1 VVFSL
6 FAVRCTARWSP
17 AVFPAPD
24 GARSDA
30 EILLELSA
38 RLRRARGGL
47 ARAGAA
53 ARRALLVLGAD
64 RAARLVLAVALRAG
78 PHGSGLRPWRDGLS
92 LGALRRAPHGL
103 DLGPLEPALPARLPA
118 ASKKIDLVPGEALA
132 DLARLRESLGEAPPA
147 LVLIGRREART
158 VNSWSHNLPSL
169 VTGAERCVLHIHPAD
184 AAARGIGDRARVT
197 LRSRVG
203 SVEVPARLSDALM
216 QGVVSLPHGYGHG
229 AEGVALA
236 TAAAHA
242 GVSFNDLTDPAQI
255 DPLSGNAVLSGVPVE
270 VAACGSEGAGPQ
282 E

>member
-1 VVFSL
+1 
-6 FAVRCTARWSP
+6 
-17 AVFPAPD
+17 
-24 GARSDA
+24 
-30 EILLELSA
+30 
-38 RLRRARGGL
+38 
-47 ARAGAA
+47 
-53 ARRALLVLGAD
+53 GAD

-169 VTGAERCVLHIHPAD
+169 VTGAERCVLQIHPAD

-203 SVEVPARLSDALM
+203 SVEVPAQLSDALM
-216 QGVVSLPHGYGHG
+216 PGVVSLPHGYGHG
-229 AEGVALA
+229 AEGAA
-236 TAAAHA
+236 METAAAHA

-270 VAACGSEGAGPQ
+270 VVACGSEG
-282 E
+282 